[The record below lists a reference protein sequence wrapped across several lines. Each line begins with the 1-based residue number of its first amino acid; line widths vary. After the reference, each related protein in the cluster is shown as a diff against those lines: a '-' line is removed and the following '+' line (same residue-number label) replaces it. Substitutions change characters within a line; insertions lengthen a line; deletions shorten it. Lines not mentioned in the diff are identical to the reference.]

1 MGESCKLH
9 ADALSGYEDAIH
21 SSASNTPT
29 ASGHSVDHN
38 LDRPIEGI
46 TA

>member
-21 SSASNTPT
+21 SSASATPT
-29 ASGHSVDHN
+29 ASSHSVDLN
-38 LDRPIEGI
+38 MDASLE
-46 TA
+46 AVAA